1 MKFFQK
7 KIQNLYLLK
16 TSIFSDIRGTFRR
29 GFCEN
34 TLLKKKIR
42 FKCVQ
47 TNVSENKK
55 KGTLRGFHYNKNLK
69 REPKIITCIKGE
81 IFLSVIDLRRKS
93 NSFNKVLNLNLTS
106 KNKYLVY
113 VPAGCASAFLTLK
126 NNTIVYY
133 LMGDYYNKK
142 NDKGFLFNSKKIKIN
157 WPIKPKII
165 SKKDLALPEFGER
178 KN

>member
-81 IFLSVIDLRRKS
+81 IS
-93 NSFNKVLNLNLTS
+93 S
-106 KNKYLVY
+106 KN
-113 VPAGCASAFLTLK
+113 
-126 NNTIVYY
+126 
-133 LMGDYYNKK
+133 
-142 NDKGFLFNSKKIKIN
+142 IKFQ
-157 WPIKPKII
+157 IKTDIYTSPKT
-165 SKKDLALPEFGER
+165 A
-178 KN
+178 N